1 MVAAVALSV
10 AAVLLVLSCA
20 TATCATASHHRS
32 ADQCAS
38 STKHSSRWVV
48 ERMLPQ
54 AEVDFLL
61 QMYDKFSLGG
71 DLHDIGNHQAI
82 TNPSDRERVAS
93 IVDTVTK
100 QINQLSLRS
109 SDYTPY
115 TLIRSTPREGVA
127 VHADNSRWNPTAGQ
141 WEPNHTPWRTFT
153 ASVMLSDPQ
162 GYSGGSLRFHGE
174 QAEAFHM
181 ASGDGMVFGCGG
193 DNAHSVDPVRS
204 GMRLV
209 LLVWL
214 QPSHLHDVSMMQ
226 WQDTWMGS
234 PGHSSIASSSED

>member
-1 MVAAVALSV
+1 MPMVAAAARFA

-20 TATCATASHHRS
+20 TATCATASHH
-32 ADQCAS
+32 QCAL

-54 AEVDFLL
+54 AEVNFLL
-61 QMYDKFSLGG
+61 RMYDKFSVSG
-71 DLHDIGNHQAI
+71 DLHDIGNHRAI

-127 VHADNSRWNPTAGQ
+127 VHADNSRWNQTAAQ

-162 GYSGGSLRFHGE
+162 GYSGGSLRFHGK
-174 QAEAFHM
+174 QAEASVPTWHQATGWFS
-181 ASGDGMVFGCGG
+181 AAGVRTRILWTPSAAECG
-193 DNAHSVDPVRS
+193 SCC
-204 GMRLV
+204 
-209 LLVWL
+209 WC
-214 QPSHLHDVSMMQ
+214 
-226 WQDTWMGS
+226 GS
-234 PGHSSIASSSED
+234 NPRIFTMCP